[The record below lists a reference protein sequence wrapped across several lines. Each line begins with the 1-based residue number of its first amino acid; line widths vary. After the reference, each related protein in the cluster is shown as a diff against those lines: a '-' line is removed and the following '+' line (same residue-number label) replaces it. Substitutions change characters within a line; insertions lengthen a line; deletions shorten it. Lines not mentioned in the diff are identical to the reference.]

1 MLLQLVLVVHK
12 MARVVLL
19 REIVAVLQVLTV
31 SLETEEVAE
40 DMY

>member
-12 MARVVLL
+12 TVRVVLL